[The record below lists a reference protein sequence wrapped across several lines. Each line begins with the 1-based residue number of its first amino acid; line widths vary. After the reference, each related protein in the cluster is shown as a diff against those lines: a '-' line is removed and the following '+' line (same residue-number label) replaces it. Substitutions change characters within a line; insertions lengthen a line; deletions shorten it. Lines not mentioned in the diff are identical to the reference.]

1 MYVFRLRVLK
11 DNGVFLSVTFA
22 APHFRR
28 LFLMAT
34 GYTWDMQVATFGE
47 GFHYY
52 VYFLHKGQRTNPDA
66 PETCDHFALGAACA
80 VGLKESP
87 MHDHMDS
94 EDYLLRMS
102 V

>member
-1 MYVFRLRVLK
+1 MLK
-11 DNGVFLSVTFA
+11 DGGKFLSVTFA

-28 LFLMAT
+28 PFLMAA
-34 GYTWDMQVATFGE
+34 GYTWGMQVATFGE

-52 VYFLHKGQRTNPDA
+52 VYVLHKGHRTQSDA
-66 PETCDHFALGAACA
+66 PETPGRPAVGAACT
-80 VGLKESP
+80 VRLEESP

-94 EDYLLRMS
+94 DDYLLRMS